1 MPTFKCLNPSCR
13 HEWTTRGQFSRN
25 RTCPQCRRVYVI
37 DKETYRRAVA
47 ARMALLQ
54 AAEPDVVASEL
65 AIKAGVL
72 RELFPQL
79 PFDAFAVIDEEAK
92 NRVASGQV
100 PP

>member
-1 MPTFKCLNPSCR
+1 
-13 HEWTTRGQFSRN
+13 
-25 RTCPQCRRVYVI
+25 
-37 DKETYRRAVA
+37 
-47 ARMALLQ
+47 MALLQ

-92 NRVASGQV
+92 NRVASGQA